1 MLKMNCSQV
10 ARKALLKYAQPIV
23 FNGNDNSSGV
33 RSNLTV
39 KNFRI
44 TTSIGDGGGLNGL
57 PGIIWAIVYV
67 PTG

>member
-1 MLKMNCSQV
+1 MLRMNCSWE
-10 ARKALLKYAQPIV
+10 RCKALLNLLSLLFY
-23 FNGNDNSSGV
+23 GNDNSSGV

-44 TTSIGDGGGLNGL
+44 STSMAYGSETV
-57 PGIIWAIVYV
+57 PGVIWAIVYV